1 MEAHQQVAAS
11 ARDNQAF
18 ALMSR
23 LHVILRRQ
31 TQRIT
36 DIEYMRISPAYC
48 RHVLDL
54 AAQTSLPDVADICT
68 KLEELCFGHDGL
80 FVSAPE
86 KAAAKGNAANANATG
101 GAAKSSTQTADAAH
115 TDAQPVATYVGR
127 LR

>member
-1 MEAHQQVAAS
+1 MEAHRQVVVS
-11 ARDNQAF
+11 ARENQAF

-36 DIEYMRISPAYC
+36 DIEYMRMSPAYC

-54 AAQTSLPDVADICT
+54 AAQTSLPDVPDICA
-68 KLEELCFGHDGL
+68 KLEELCFGQEGL
-80 FVSAPE
+80 FVQPPE
-86 KAAAKGNAANANATG
+86 KAATTKEKAEKP
-101 GAAKSSTQTADAAH
+101 STESVDDAH
-115 TDAQPVATYVGR
+115 PPTQPGATYVGR

>member
-1 MEAHQQVAAS
+1 MEAHLQVAAS

-54 AAQTSLPDVADICT
+54 AAQTSLPDVADICS

-80 FVSAPE
+80 FVPASE
-86 KAAAKGNAANANATG
+86 KAAAKDDAVNANPPG
-101 GAAKSSTQTADAAH
+101 GAAKSSTQTVDAVH
-115 TDAQPVATYVGR
+115 KDVQPGATYVGR